1 MVVSEVRT
9 ESIKPL
15 WRINVVYLLVLLG
28 LSITMAAFVIGL
40 GLSFISGDYYA
51 ESKATRDAAGAGSSL
66 LADLGLV
73 QAAQAWLPP
82 FKFLGLATFFA
93 GIGLALSAVIKGI
106 QLRGQVMAE
115 GLRELL
121 ITK

>member
-1 MVVSEVRT
+1 MVSEVKT
-9 ESIKPL
+9 EGIEPL
-15 WRINVVYLLVLLG
+15 RRINMVYLLILLG

-40 GLSFISGDYYA
+40 VLSFISGDYYA
-51 ESKATRDAAGAGSSL
+51 ESKAARDAAGAGSSL

-73 QAAQAWLPP
+73 KAVEAWLLPI
-82 FKFLGLATFFA
+82 KFLGIATFFA
-93 GIGLALSAVIKGI
+93 GIGLALSAIIERI

>member
-1 MVVSEVRT
+1 MVSEVKT
-9 ESIKPL
+9 EGIEPL
-15 WRINVVYLLVLLG
+15 RRINVVYLLILLG

-40 GLSFISGDYYA
+40 VLSFISGGYYA
-51 ESKATRDAAGAGSSL
+51 ESKAARDAAGAGSSL

-73 QAAQAWLPP
+73 KAVEAWLLPI
-82 FKFLGLATFFA
+82 KFLGIATFFA
-93 GIGLALSAVIKGI
+93 GIGLALSAIIKRI